1 MSRIGRSEREIEDF
15 VLEQM
20 KAEGLLDDILIP
32 G

>member
-1 MSRIGRSEREIEDF
+1 MSRIGASEREIEDF